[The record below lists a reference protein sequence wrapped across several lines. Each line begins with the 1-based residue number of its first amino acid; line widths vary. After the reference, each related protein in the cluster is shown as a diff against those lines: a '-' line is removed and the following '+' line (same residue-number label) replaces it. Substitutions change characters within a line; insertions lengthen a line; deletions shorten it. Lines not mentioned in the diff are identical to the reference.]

1 MASGIL
7 VTREASFVMMCV
19 VALSELSPETLSDP
33 AELNRAVKSSI
44 ESRGLWGTYR
54 WLEDVSDTDPVM
66 RGYQEIVRCTIVREF
81 LSSDNLSS
89 VVPRISPEFLS
100 NFDQFDLTVQEG
112 YLMSLVDGRS
122 NIERII
128 KLSPFDGFTTMFT
141 LARLKHQNAI
151 SLPS

>member
-1 MASGIL
+1 MTSS
-7 VTREASFVMMCV
+7 EAS
-19 VALSELSPETLSDP
+19 LEKISDP
-33 AELNRAVKSSI
+33 AELNRVVKSSI
-44 ESRGLWGTYR
+44 VSRGLWGTFR
-54 WLEDVSDTDPVM
+54 WIEESAENDPLL

-89 VVPRISPEFLS
+89 VIPRISPEFLS

-122 NIERII
+122 NIERIV

-141 LARLKHQNAI
+141 LARLKHHNAI

>member
-1 MASGIL
+1 MTLS
-7 VTREASFVMMCV
+7 EAS
-19 VALSELSPETLSDP
+19 LEKISDP
-33 AELNRAVKSSI
+33 AELNRVVKSSI
-44 ESRGLWGTYR
+44 DSRGLWGTFR
-54 WLEDVSDTDPVM
+54 WLEESAENDPLL

-89 VVPRISPEFLS
+89 VIPRISPEFLS

-122 NIERII
+122 NIERIV

-141 LARLKHQNAI
+141 LARLKHHNAI

>member
-1 MASGIL
+1 M
-7 VTREASFVMMCV
+7 
-19 VALSELSPETLSDP
+19 
-33 AELNRAVKSSI
+33 NRVVKSSI
-44 ESRGLWGTYR
+44 DSRGLWGTFR
-54 WLEDVSDTDPVM
+54 WLEESAENDPLL

-89 VVPRISPEFLS
+89 VIPRISPEFLS

-122 NIERII
+122 NIERIV

-141 LARLKHQNAI
+141 LARLKHHNAI